1 MVKLLT
7 AQRNSNPLVK
17 LVRTPPKHRDTRT
30 LSKIISADGNVTD
43 VNSRE
48 SQDSSTAITL
58 IPALRQRLYLSLEAT
73 ELD

>member
-1 MVKLLT
+1 MVLRRT
-7 AQRNSNPLVK
+7 AQRNLNQVVK
-17 LVRTPPKHRDTRT
+17 LVRTQLNHKDIRT

-43 VNSRE
+43 VDSRE